1 MWVVEGMAPDLGTYH
16 VRTRT
21 RGVNPFVYWPTR
33 LVVQPILLLLFRVSR
48 IGREHIP
55 ATGGLIL
62 APNHRSFL
70 DPWVV
75 GICLRRPVY
84 FVAKRE
90 LFEKRWMGWFLNA
103 LGAFPIRRG
112 ESDTEAMETAR
123 ALVERG
129 EAVMIFPEGTR
140 IRRGSLGDPKR
151 GVGRLA
157 LETGA
162 PVVPIAVMGTD
173 RVRRGILIRP
183 CKVRVRCGRPLTFPR
198 VDQPSAHLASE
209 VTARIWPCVELQYEW
224 LGGIP
229 ALRTAAVVGAGPM
242 GTALASLMARA
253 GLEVELGCRTRE
265 QAERIAGS
273 GANHDRLP
281 GVELPDRVTA
291 RPVSRIE
298 FQAVDLVV
306 FAVPSRDLPAAVGE
320 VATSIGRRTAV
331 VVCSKGLVRP
341 LGMRPS
347 EYVAERV
354 LARAVAA
361 LAGPAHAAEAA
372 MGDAAL
378 VVAAQDADLRRQLVR
393 LLEKA
398 GAGVEETDDVVG
410 AELAACAKNV
420 AALAA
425 AAAAAHSVNDAG
437 AAASRVFA
445 EVYDLALYEGARPET
460 FTGTAG
466 VGDLVATV
474 LAVGS
479 RNRRAGEML
488 ARGARPEEIRATLG
502 ETPEALDAVAL
513 LQDALERRGLS
524 ANALTELAALVE
536 GRIEAP
542 EWVAAA
548 R

>member
-1 MWVVEGMAPDLGTYH
+1 M
-16 VRTRT
+16 
-21 RGVNPFVYWPTR
+21 
-33 LVVQPILLLLFRVSR
+33 LLFRLQR

-55 ATGGLIL
+55 SEGGLIL

-75 GICLRRPVY
+75 GVCLRRPIY
-84 FVAKRE
+84 FVAKCE

-112 ESDTEAMETAR
+112 ESDEEAMETAR
-123 ALVERG
+123 ILVERG
-129 EAVMIFPEGTR
+129 EAIMIFPEGTR
-140 IRRGSLGDPKR
+140 IRRGSLGEPKR

-162 PVVPIAVMGTD
+162 PVVPIAVLGTE
-173 RVRRGILIRP
+173 RIRRGLLIRP
-183 CKVRVRCGRPLTFPR
+183 HKVRVRCGRPLTFPR
-198 VDQPSAHLASE
+198 VESPSAHLASE

-224 LGGIP
+224 LGGLP

-242 GTALASLMARA
+242 GTALASLLARA
-253 GLEVELGCRTRE
+253 GLEVELGCRSRE

-273 GANHDRLP
+273 GMNHDRLP
-281 GVELPDRVTA
+281 GVELPDGITA
-291 RPVSRIE
+291 RPVSGIE

-306 FAVPSRDLPAAVGE
+306 FAVASRDLPVAVGE
-320 VATSIGRRTAV
+320 VAASIGRRTAV
-331 VVCSKGLVRP
+331 LVCSKGLVAP
-341 LGMRPS
+341 LALRPS

-354 LARAVAA
+354 LARGVAA

-372 MGDAAL
+372 SGGAAL
-378 VVAAQDADLRRQLVR
+378 VVASQDADLRRQLAR
-393 LLEKA
+393 LFEKA
-398 GAGVEETDDVVG
+398 GAGVEESDDVVG

-425 AAAAAHSVNDAG
+425 AAAAVHRLNDAG
-437 AAASRVFA
+437 AAASNVFG
-445 EVYDLALYEGARPET
+445 EVYALAIHDGARPET
-460 FTGTAG
+460 FAGMAG

-474 LAVGS
+474 IADGS

-488 ARGARPEEIRATLG
+488 AHGVRPEEIRARLG
-502 ETPEALDAVAL
+502 ETPEALDSVAL
-513 LQDALERRGLS
+513 LQQALERRMLT
-524 ANALTELAALVE
+524 ATAVTELAGLVD
-536 GRIEAP
+536 GRIQAP
-542 EWVAAA
+542 EWAAAA

>member
-1 MWVVEGMAPDLGTYH
+1 VTRELSAYH
-16 VRTRT
+16 ARTRT

-33 LVVQPILLLLFRVSR
+33 IALQPLLMLLFRLQR

-55 ATGGLIL
+55 SEGGLIL

-75 GICLRRPVY
+75 GVCLRRPIY
-84 FVAKRE
+84 FVAKCE

-112 ESDTEAMETAR
+112 ESDEEAMETAR
-123 ALVERG
+123 ILVERG
-129 EAVMIFPEGTR
+129 EAIMIFPEGTR
-140 IRRGSLGDPKR
+140 IRRGSLGEPKR

-162 PVVPIAVMGTD
+162 PVVPIAVLGTE
-173 RVRRGILIRP
+173 RIRRGLLIRP
-183 CKVRVRCGRPLTFPR
+183 HKVRVRCGRPLTFPR
-198 VDQPSAHLASE
+198 VESPSAHLASE

-224 LGGIP
+224 LGGLP

-242 GTALASLMARA
+242 GTALASLLARA
-253 GLEVELGCRTRE
+253 GLEVELGCRSRE

-273 GANHDRLP
+273 GMNHDRLP
-281 GVELPDRVTA
+281 GVELPDGITA
-291 RPVSRIE
+291 RPVSGIE

-306 FAVPSRDLPAAVGE
+306 FAVASRDLPVAVGE
-320 VATSIGRRTAV
+320 VAASIGRRTAV
-331 VVCSKGLVRP
+331 LVCSKGLVAP
-341 LGMRPS
+341 LALRPS

-354 LARAVAA
+354 LARGVAA

-372 MGDAAL
+372 SGGAAL
-378 VVAAQDADLRRQLVR
+378 VVASQDADLRRQLAR
-393 LLEKA
+393 LFEKA
-398 GAGVEETDDVVG
+398 GAGVEESDDVVG

-425 AAAAAHSVNDAG
+425 AAAAVHRLNDAG
-437 AAASRVFA
+437 AAASNVFG
-445 EVYDLALYEGARPET
+445 EVYALAIHDGARPET
-460 FTGTAG
+460 FAGMAG

-474 LAVGS
+474 IADGS

-488 ARGARPEEIRATLG
+488 AHGVRPEEIRARLG
-502 ETPEALDAVAL
+502 ETPEALDSVAL
-513 LQDALERRGLS
+513 LQQALERRMLT
-524 ANALTELAALVE
+524 ATAVTELAGLVD
-536 GRIEAP
+536 GRIQAP

>member
-1 MWVVEGMAPDLGTYH
+1 MARDLSTYH
-16 VRTRT
+16 ARTRT

-33 LVVQPILLLLFRVSR
+33 VLLQPLLMLLFWLQRV
-48 IGREHIP
+48 GREHIP
-55 ATGGLIL
+55 ATGGVIL

-75 GICLRRPVY
+75 GICLRRPAY
-84 FVAKRE
+84 FMAKRE
-90 LFEKRWMGWFLNA
+90 LFEKRWLGWFLNS

-112 ESDTEAMETAR
+112 ESDTDAMETAR
-123 ALVERG
+123 ILVERG
-129 EAVMIFPEGTR
+129 EAVLIFPEGTR
-140 IRRGSLGDPKR
+140 IRRGSLGDPKS

-162 PVVPIAVMGTD
+162 PVVPIAVLGTE
-173 RVRRGILIRP
+173 RARRRFVIRP

-198 VDQPSAHLASE
+198 VERPSAHLASE

-224 LGGIP
+224 LGGLP

-242 GTALASLMARA
+242 GTALASLLATA

-265 QAERIAGS
+265 HADRIAGS

-281 GVELPDRVTA
+281 GIELPEGVTA

-306 FAVPSRDLPAAVGE
+306 FAVASRDLPAAVGE
-320 VATSIGRRTAV
+320 VASSIGRRTAV
-331 VVCSKGLVRP
+331 VVCSKGLVAP
-341 LGMRPS
+341 LAMRPS
-347 EYVAERV
+347 EYVGERV
-354 LARAVAA
+354 LARGVAA

-372 MGDAAL
+372 TGSAAL
-378 VVAAQDADLRRQLVR
+378 MVASHDADLRRQLVR
-393 LLEKA
+393 LFEKA
-398 GAGVEETDDVVG
+398 GAGVEETDDVAG
-410 AELAACAKNV
+410 AELAACGKNV

-425 AAAAAHSVNDAG
+425 SAAAVDSINEAG

-445 EVYDLALYEGARPET
+445 EVCALALQDGARTET
-460 FTGTAG
+460 FAGTAG

-474 LAVGS
+474 LAQGS

-488 ARGARPEEIRATLG
+488 AHGARPDEIRASLG
-502 ETPEALDAVAL
+502 ETPEALDAVPL
-513 LQDALERRGLS
+513 LQQELERR
-524 ANALTELAALVE
+524 ALPATAVTELAALVD
-536 GRIEAP
+536 GSIEAP
-542 EWVAAA
+542 EWAAAA

>member
-1 MWVVEGMAPDLGTYH
+1 MARDLTTYH
-16 VRTRT
+16 ARTRT

-33 LVVQPILLLLFRVSR
+33 VVLQPLLMLLFWLKR

-55 ATGGLIL
+55 TSGGVII

-90 LFEKRWMGWFLNA
+90 LFQRRWMGWFLNS

-112 ESDTEAMETAR
+112 ESDEEAMETAR
-123 ALVERG
+123 QLVARG
-129 EAVMIFPEGTR
+129 EAILIFPEGTR

-162 PVVPIAVMGTD
+162 PVVPVAVMGTE
-173 RVRRGILIRP
+173 RARRGFIIRP

-198 VDQPSAHLASE
+198 VDNPSAHLASE
-209 VTARIWPCVELQYEW
+209 VAARIWPCVELQYEW

-242 GTALASLMARA
+242 GTALASLLARA

-265 QAERIAGS
+265 QAERIAGT
-273 GANHDRLP
+273 GQNHDRLP
-281 GVELPDRVTA
+281 GVELPDGISA
-291 RPVSRIE
+291 RPVSKIE

-320 VATSIGRRTAV
+320 VAASIGRRTAV
-331 VVCSKGLVRP
+331 LVCSKGLVRP
-341 LGMRPS
+341 FGMRPS

-354 LARAVAA
+354 LARGVAA

-372 MGDAAL
+372 IGDAAL
-378 VVAAQDADLRRQLVR
+378 VVASEDADLRRQLVR
-393 LLEKA
+393 LFEKA

-410 AELAACAKNV
+410 AELAACGKNV

-425 AAAAAHSVNDAG
+425 SAAAVYRMNDAG
-437 AAASRVFA
+437 VAASRVFA
-445 EVYDLALYEGARPET
+445 EVHALALQEGARTET

-474 LAVGS
+474 IAEGS

-488 ARGARPEEIRATLG
+488 ARGMRPDEIRASLG
-502 ETPEALDAVAL
+502 ETPEALDAVPL
-513 LQDALERRGLS
+513 LQTRFERSGLP
-524 ANALTELAALVE
+524 AEAVTELAALVD
-536 GRIEAP
+536 GRAERSEP
-542 EWVAAA
+542 VASAH
-548 R
+548 

>member
-1 MWVVEGMAPDLGTYH
+1 VARELSTYH
-16 VRTRT
+16 ARTRT
-21 RGVNPFVYWPTR
+21 RGVNPYVYWPVR
-33 LVVQPILLLLFRVSR
+33 LALQPLLMLLFRLQRV
-48 IGREHIP
+48 GREHIP
-55 ATGGLIL
+55 SEGGLIL

-75 GICLRRPVY
+75 GVCLRRPIY

-112 ESDTEAMETAR
+112 ESDEEAMETAR
-123 ALVERG
+123 ILVERG
-129 EAVMIFPEGTR
+129 EAIMIFPEGTR
-140 IRRGSLGDPKR
+140 IRRGSLGEPKR

-162 PVVPIAVMGTD
+162 PVVPIAVLGTE
-173 RVRRGILIRP
+173 RVRRGLLVRP
-183 CKVRVRCGRPLTFPR
+183 YKVRVRCGRPLTFPR
-198 VDQPSAHLASE
+198 VESPSAHLASE

-224 LGGIP
+224 LGGLP
-229 ALRTAAVVGAGPM
+229 ALRSAAVVGAGPM
-242 GTALASLMARA
+242 GTALASLLARA
-253 GLEVELGCRTRE
+253 GLEVELGCRSRE
-265 QAERIAGS
+265 QADRIAGS
-273 GANHDRLP
+273 GMNHDRLP
-281 GVELPDRVTA
+281 GIELPEGVTA
-291 RPVSRIE
+291 KPVSKIE

-320 VATSIGRRTAV
+320 VAASIGRRTAV
-331 VVCSKGLVRP
+331 VVCSKGLVAP
-341 LGMRPS
+341 LAMRPS

-354 LARAVAA
+354 LARGVAA

-372 MGDAAL
+372 SGAAAF
-378 VVAAQDADLRRQLVR
+378 VVASADADLRHQLVR
-393 LLEKA
+393 LFEKT

-425 AAAAAHSVNDAG
+425 AAAGVHRLNDAG
-437 AAASRVFA
+437 VAASNVFS
-445 EVYDLALYEGARPET
+445 EVYALALYDGARPET
-460 FTGTAG
+460 FAGTAG

-474 LAVGS
+474 LADGS

-488 ARGARPEEIRATLG
+488 AHGVRPDEIRARLG
-502 ETPEALDAVAL
+502 ETPEALDAAAL
-513 LQDALERRGLS
+513 LDQALERRMLPAG
-524 ANALTELAALVE
+524 AVAELAALVD

>member
-1 MWVVEGMAPDLGTYH
+1 MARELSTYH
-16 VRTRT
+16 ARTRT
-21 RGVNPFVYWPTR
+21 HGVNPFVYWPTR
-33 LVVQPILLLLFRVSR
+33 LAVQPVLMLLFWLKR

-55 ATGGLIL
+55 ASGGVIL

-84 FVAKRE
+84 FVAKQE
-90 LFEKRWMGWFLNA
+90 LFQKRWMGWFLNS

-112 ESDTEAMETAR
+112 EADAEAMETAR
-123 ALVERG
+123 LLVERG
-129 EAVMIFPEGTR
+129 QAVLIFPEGTR
-140 IRRGSLGDPKR
+140 IRRGSLGDAKR

-162 PVVPIAVMGTD
+162 PVVPIAVLGTE
-173 RVRRGILIRP
+173 RARRAFIVRP

-198 VDQPSAHLASE
+198 VESPSAHLATE

-224 LGGIP
+224 LGGLP

-242 GTALASLMARA
+242 GTALASLLAKA

-265 QAERIAGS
+265 HAERIVA
-273 GANHDRLP
+273 ANANAARLP
-281 GVELPDRVTA
+281 GVQLPDGVTA
-291 RPVSRIE
+291 RPVSKIE

-320 VATSIGRRTAV
+320 VAASIGRRTAV
-331 VVCSKGLVRP
+331 LVCSKGLVAP
-341 LGMRPS
+341 LAMRPS

-354 LARAVAA
+354 LARGVAA

-372 MGDAAL
+372 TGAATL
-378 VVAAQDADLRRQLVR
+378 VVASDDANLRRQLVR
-393 LLEKA
+393 LFEKA

-410 AELAACAKNV
+410 TELAATAKNV

-425 AAAAAHSVNDAG
+425 AASAAVHRVNDAG
-437 AAASRVFA
+437 AAASGVFA
-445 EVYDLALYEGARPET
+445 EAYALALHDGARPET
-460 FTGTAG
+460 FVGTAG

-474 LAVGS
+474 IAEGS

-488 ARGARPEEIRATLG
+488 AHGALPDEIRARLG
-502 ETPEALDAVAL
+502 ETPEALDSAKL
-513 LQDALERRGLS
+513 LQQALERR
-524 ANALTELAALVE
+524 ALPASDTTELAALVE
-536 GRIEAP
+536 GRIAAP
-542 EWVAAA
+542 DWVAAA
-548 R
+548 H

>member
-1 MWVVEGMAPDLGTYH
+1 M
-16 VRTRT
+16 
-21 RGVNPFVYWPTR
+21 
-33 LVVQPILLLLFRVSR
+33 
-48 IGREHIP
+48 
-55 ATGGLIL
+55 IL

-75 GICLRRPVY
+75 GVCLRRPAY

-90 LFEKRWMGWFLNA
+90 LFERRWMGWFLNS

-112 ESDTEAMETAR
+112 ESDEEAMETAR
-123 ALVERG
+123 QLVERG

-162 PVVPIAVMGTD
+162 PVVPVAVMGTE
-173 RVRRGILIRP
+173 RARRGFIIRP

-198 VDQPSAHLASE
+198 VEQPSAHLASE

-242 GTALASLMARA
+242 GTALATLLARA

-265 QAERIAGS
+265 QAERITGS

-281 GVELPDRVTA
+281 GVELPDRVSA
-291 RPVSRIE
+291 EPVSRIE

-320 VATSIGRRTAV
+320 VAASIGRRTAV

-341 LGMRPS
+341 FGMRPS

-354 LARAVAA
+354 LGRGVAA
-361 LAGPAHAAEAA
+361 LAGPAHAAEAVA
-372 MGDAAL
+372 GDAAL
-378 VVAAQDADLRRQLVR
+378 VVASHDGDLRRQLVR
-393 LLEKA
+393 LFEKA
-398 GAGVEETDDVVG
+398 GVGVEETDDVVG
-410 AELAACAKNV
+410 TELAACGKNV

-425 AAAAAHSVNDAG
+425 SAAAVRRMNDAG
-437 AAASRVFA
+437 AAASRVFT
-445 EVYDLALYEGARPET
+445 EVYTLATHEGARPET
-460 FTGTAG
+460 FAGTAG

-474 LAVGS
+474 LAEGS

-488 ARGARPEEIRATLG
+488 ARGVRPDEIRAAIG
-502 ETPEALDAVAL
+502 ETPEALDAAPL
-513 LQDALERRGLS
+513 LEQVLERHGLP
-524 ANALTELAALVE
+524 AAAVGELAALVD
-536 GRIEAP
+536 GRVQGSERAA
-542 EWVAAA
+542 VA

>member
-1 MWVVEGMAPDLGTYH
+1 MTRELGTYH
-16 VRTRT
+16 ARTRT

-33 LVVQPILLLLFRVSR
+33 ILLQPLLMLLFRLQR

-55 ATGGLIL
+55 SEGGLIL

-75 GICLRRPVY
+75 GVCLRRPIY

-90 LFEKRWMGWFLNA
+90 LFEKRWMGWFLNG

-112 ESDTEAMETAR
+112 ESDEEAMETAR
-123 ALVERG
+123 ILVERG

-140 IRRGSLGDPKR
+140 IRRGSLGEPKR

-162 PVVPIAVMGTD
+162 PVVPIAVHGTE
-173 RVRRGILIRP
+173 RIRRGLLIRP
-183 CKVRVRCGRPLTFPR
+183 YKVRVRCGRPLTFPR
-198 VDQPSAHLASE
+198 VERPSAHLASE

-224 LGGIP
+224 LGGLP

-242 GTALASLMARA
+242 GTALASLLARA
-253 GLEVELGCRTRE
+253 GLEVELGCRSRE

-273 GANHDRLP
+273 GVNHDRLP
-281 GVELPDRVTA
+281 GVELPEGVTA
-291 RPVSRIE
+291 RPVSGIE

-306 FAVPSRDLPAAVGE
+306 FAVASRDLPVAVGE
-320 VATSIGRRTAV
+320 VAASIGRRTAV
-331 VVCSKGLVRP
+331 VVGSKGLVAP
-341 LGMRPS
+341 LALRPS

-354 LARAVAA
+354 VARGVAA

-372 MGDAAL
+372 SGRAAL
-378 VVAAQDADLRRQLVR
+378 VVASQDADLRRQLVR
-393 LLEKA
+393 LFEKA
-398 GAGVEETDDVVG
+398 GAGVEETNDVAG

-425 AAAAAHSVNDAG
+425 AAAAVHGLNDAG
-437 AAASRVFA
+437 AAASNVFG
-445 EVYDLALYEGARPET
+445 EVYALAIHEGARPET
-460 FTGTAG
+460 FAGTAG

-474 LAVGS
+474 IADGS

-488 ARGARPEEIRATLG
+488 AHGVRPDEIRARLA
-502 ETPEALDAVAL
+502 ETPEALDSVAL
-513 LQDALERRGLS
+513 LQQALERRMLPAS
-524 ANALTELAALVE
+524 AVTELAALVD
-536 GRIEAP
+536 GRIQAP
-542 EWVAAA
+542 EWIAAA

>member
-1 MWVVEGMAPDLGTYH
+1 MARDLSVYH
-16 VRTRT
+16 ARTRT

-33 LVVQPILLLLFRVSR
+33 ALIQPVLMLLFWLQR

-55 ATGGLIL
+55 ASGGVIL

-75 GICLRRPVY
+75 GVCLRRPAY

-90 LFEKRWMGWFLNA
+90 LFERRWLGWFLNS

-112 ESDTEAMETAR
+112 ESDEEAMETAR
-123 ALVERG
+123 ILVERG
-129 EAVMIFPEGTR
+129 EALLIFPEGTR

-162 PVVPIAVMGTD
+162 PVVPVAVMGTE
-173 RVRRGILIRP
+173 RARRGVVIRP

-198 VDQPSAHLASE
+198 VEQPSAHLASE

-224 LGGIP
+224 LGGMP

-242 GTALASLMARA
+242 GTALASLLARA

-265 QAERIAGS
+265 HAERIAGS
-273 GANHDRLP
+273 GANHERLP
-281 GVELPDRVTA
+281 GVELPDGVSAT
-291 RPVSRIE
+291 PVSKIE

-320 VATSIGRRTAV
+320 VAASIGRRTAV
-331 VVCSKGLVRP
+331 LVCSKGLVRP
-341 LGMRPS
+341 LAMRPS

-354 LARAVAA
+354 LARGVAA

-372 MGDAAL
+372 TGGAAL
-378 VVAAQDADLRRQLVR
+378 VVAAHDADLRRQLVR
-393 LLEKA
+393 VFERA
-398 GAGVEETDDVVG
+398 GSGVEETDDVVG
-410 AELAACAKNV
+410 SELAACGKNV

-425 AAAAAHSVNDAG
+425 SAAAVNRINDAG
-437 AAASRVFA
+437 AAASGVFA
-445 EVYDLALYEGARPET
+445 EVYDLALHDGARADT
-460 FTGTAG
+460 FAGTAG

-474 LAVGS
+474 LAEGS

-488 ARGARPEEIRATLG
+488 GRGARPDEIRATLG

-513 LQDALERRGLS
+513 LQDLLERRGLP
-524 ANALTELAALVE
+524 ADAVTELAALVD
-536 GRIEAP
+536 GRVQPP
-542 EWVAAA
+542 ESVAAA

>member
-1 MWVVEGMAPDLGTYH
+1 MTRELGTYH
-16 VRTRT
+16 ARTRT

-33 LVVQPILLLLFRVSR
+33 ILLQPLLMLLFRLQR

-55 ATGGLIL
+55 SEGGLIL

-75 GICLRRPVY
+75 GVCLRRPIY

-90 LFEKRWMGWFLNA
+90 LFEKRWMGWFLNG

-112 ESDTEAMETAR
+112 ESDEEAMETAR
-123 ALVERG
+123 ILVERG

-140 IRRGSLGDPKR
+140 IRRGSLGEPKR

-162 PVVPIAVMGTD
+162 PVVPIAVHGTE
-173 RVRRGILIRP
+173 RIRRGLLIRP
-183 CKVRVRCGRPLTFPR
+183 YKVRVRCGRPLTFPR
-198 VDQPSAHLASE
+198 VERPSAHLASE
-209 VTARIWPCVELQYEW
+209 VTARIWPCVELQYEG
-224 LGGIP
+224 LGGLP

-242 GTALASLMARA
+242 GTALASLLARA
-253 GLEVELGCRTRE
+253 GLEVELGCRSRE

-273 GANHDRLP
+273 GVNHDRLP
-281 GVELPDRVTA
+281 GVELPEGVTA
-291 RPVSRIE
+291 RPVSGIE

-306 FAVPSRDLPAAVGE
+306 FAVASRDLPVAVGE
-320 VATSIGRRTAV
+320 VAASIGRRTAV
-331 VVCSKGLVRP
+331 VVGSKGLVAP
-341 LGMRPS
+341 LALRPS

-354 LARAVAA
+354 VARGVAA

-372 MGDAAL
+372 SGRAAL
-378 VVAAQDADLRRQLVR
+378 VVASQDADLRRQLVR
-393 LLEKA
+393 LFEKA
-398 GAGVEETDDVVG
+398 GAGVEETNDVAG

-425 AAAAAHSVNDAG
+425 AAAAVHGLNDAG
-437 AAASRVFA
+437 AAASNVFG
-445 EVYDLALYEGARPET
+445 EVYALAIHEGARPET
-460 FTGTAG
+460 FAGTAG

-474 LAVGS
+474 IADGS

-488 ARGARPEEIRATLG
+488 AHGVRPDEIRARLA
-502 ETPEALDAVAL
+502 ETPEALDSVAL
-513 LQDALERRGLS
+513 LQQALERRMLPAS
-524 ANALTELAALVE
+524 AVTELAALVD
-536 GRIEAP
+536 GRIQAP
-542 EWVAAA
+542 EWIAAA

>member
-1 MWVVEGMAPDLGTYH
+1 MARELSTYH
-16 VRTRT
+16 ARTRT

-33 LVVQPILLLLFRVSR
+33 LALQPLLMLLFRLQR

-55 ATGGLIL
+55 SEGGAIL

-75 GICLRRPVY
+75 GICLRRPIY

-90 LFEKRWMGWFLNA
+90 LFEKRWMGWFLNG

-112 ESDTEAMETAR
+112 ESDEEAMETAR
-123 ALVERG
+123 ILVERG

-140 IRRGSLGDPKR
+140 IRRGSLGEPKR

-162 PVVPIAVMGTD
+162 PVVPIAVLGTE
-173 RVRRGILIRP
+173 RIRRGLLIRP
-183 CKVRVRCGRPLTFPR
+183 YKVRVRCGRPLTFPR
-198 VDQPSAHLASE
+198 VESPSAHLASE

-224 LGGIP
+224 LGGLP
-229 ALRTAAVVGAGPM
+229 ALRSAAVVGAGPM
-242 GTALASLMARA
+242 GTALASLLARA
-253 GLEVELGCRTRE
+253 GLEVELGCRSRE
-265 QAERIAGS
+265 QAERIVGS
-273 GANHDRLP
+273 GMNHDRLP
-281 GVELPDRVTA
+281 GIELPDRVTA
-291 RPVSRIE
+291 KPVSKIE

-306 FAVPSRDLPAAVGE
+306 FAVASRDLPAAVGE
-320 VATSIGRRTAV
+320 VAASIGRRTAV
-331 VVCSKGLVRP
+331 VVCSKGLVAP
-341 LGMRPS
+341 LALRPS

-354 LARAVAA
+354 LARGVAA
-361 LAGPAHAAEAA
+361 LAGPAHAFEAA
-372 MGDAAL
+372 SGAAAF
-378 VVAAQDADLRRQLVR
+378 VVASGDADLRRQLVR
-393 LLEKA
+393 LFEKT
-398 GAGVEETDDVVG
+398 GAGVEETDDLVG
-410 AELAACAKNV
+410 AEFAACAKNV

-425 AAAAAHSVNDAG
+425 AAAAVHRLNDAG
-437 AAASRVFA
+437 AAAAGVFA
-445 EVYDLALYEGARPET
+445 EVHALALHDGARAET
-460 FTGTAG
+460 FAGTAG

-474 LAVGS
+474 IADSS

-488 ARGARPEEIRATLG
+488 AHGVRPDEIRARLG

-513 LQDALERRGLS
+513 LQQALERRMLP
-524 ANALTELAALVE
+524 AAAVTELAALVD
-536 GRIEAP
+536 GRIQAP

>member
-1 MWVVEGMAPDLGTYH
+1 MARELSTYH
-16 VRTRT
+16 ARTRT

-33 LVVQPILLLLFRVSR
+33 LAVQPVLMLLFWLKR
-48 IGREHIP
+48 IGGEHIP
-55 ATGGLIL
+55 AEGGVIL

-84 FVAKRE
+84 FVAKQE
-90 LFEKRWMGWFLNA
+90 LFQKRWMGWFLNS

-112 ESDTEAMETAR
+112 ESDAEAMETAR
-123 ALVERG
+123 LLVERG
-129 EAVMIFPEGTR
+129 QAVLIFPEGTR
-140 IRRGSLGDPKR
+140 IRRGSLGEPKR

-157 LETGA
+157 LDTGA
-162 PVVPIAVMGTD
+162 PVVPIAVLGTE
-173 RVRRGILIRP
+173 RARRGFIIRP
-183 CKVRVRCGRPLTFPR
+183 CKVRVRCGRPLTFPHVER
-198 VDQPSAHLASE
+198 PSAHLADE

-224 LGGIP
+224 LGGLP

-242 GTALASLMARA
+242 GTALASLLARA

-265 QAERIAGS
+265 QAERIAG
-273 GANHDRLP
+273 ANANEDRLP
-281 GVELPDRVTA
+281 GVELPDRVTP
-291 RPVSRIE
+291 RPVSKIE

-320 VATSIGRRTAV
+320 VAASIGRRTAV
-331 VVCSKGLVRP
+331 LVCSKGLVAP
-341 LGMRPS
+341 LAMRPS

-354 LARAVAA
+354 LARGVAA

-372 MGDAAL
+372 TGAAAL
-378 VVAAQDADLRRQLVR
+378 VVASEDADLRRQLVR
-393 LLEKA
+393 VFEKA

-410 AELAACAKNV
+410 TELAATAKNV

-425 AAAAAHSVNDAG
+425 AASAAVHRVNDAG
-437 AAASRVFA
+437 AAASGVFA
-445 EVYDLALYEGARPET
+445 EAYALALHDGARPET
-460 FTGTAG
+460 FAGTAG

-474 LAVGS
+474 IAEGS

-488 ARGARPEEIRATLG
+488 AHGARPDEIRARLG
-502 ETPEALDAVAL
+502 ETPEALDSAAL
-513 LQDALERRGLS
+513 LQQALERR
-524 ANALTELAALVE
+524 ALPASDTTELAALVE

-542 EWVAAA
+542 DWVAAA
-548 R
+548 H

>member
-1 MWVVEGMAPDLGTYH
+1 VARDLSTYH
-16 VRTRT
+16 ARTRT

-33 LVVQPILLLLFRVSR
+33 LLLQPLLMLLFRLQR

-55 ATGGLIL
+55 SDGGVIL

-75 GICLRRPVY
+75 GVCLRRPVY

-112 ESDTEAMETAR
+112 ESDEEAMETAR
-123 ALVERG
+123 ILVERG
-129 EAVMIFPEGTR
+129 DAIMMFPEGTR
-140 IRRGSLGDPKR
+140 IRRGSLGEPKR

-162 PVVPIAVMGTD
+162 PVVPIAVLGTE
-173 RVRRGILIRP
+173 RIRRGLLIRP
-183 CKVRVRCGRPLTFPR
+183 YKVRVRCGRPLTCPR
-198 VDQPSAHLASE
+198 VESPSAHLASE

-224 LGGIP
+224 LGGLP
-229 ALRTAAVVGAGPM
+229 ALRSAAVVGAGPM
-242 GTALASLMARA
+242 GTALASLLARA
-253 GLEVELGCRTRE
+253 GLEVELGCRSRE

-273 GANHDRLP
+273 RMNDDRLP
-281 GVELPDRVTA
+281 GIELPDGVA
-291 RPVSRIE
+291 AKPVSRIE

-320 VATSIGRRTAV
+320 VAASIGRRTAV
-331 VVCSKGLVRP
+331 VVCSKGLVAP
-341 LGMRPS
+341 LALRPS

-354 LARAVAA
+354 LARGVAA

-372 MGDAAL
+372 SGGAAL
-378 VVAAQDADLRRQLVR
+378 VVASQDADLRRQLAR
-393 LLEKA
+393 LFEKA
-398 GAGVEETDDVVG
+398 GAGVEESDDVVG

-425 AAAAAHSVNDAG
+425 AAAAVHRLNDAG
-437 AAASRVFA
+437 AAASNVFG
-445 EVYDLALYEGARPET
+445 EVYALAIHDGARPET
-460 FTGTAG
+460 FAGTAG

-474 LAVGS
+474 IADGS

-488 ARGARPEEIRATLG
+488 AHGVRPDEIRARLG
-502 ETPEALDAVAL
+502 ETPEALDSVAL
-513 LQDALERRGLS
+513 LQQALERRMLT
-524 ANALTELAALVE
+524 ATAVTELAGLVD
-536 GRIEAP
+536 GRIQAP

>member
-1 MWVVEGMAPDLGTYH
+1 MARELSTYH
-16 VRTRT
+16 ARTRT

-33 LVVQPILLLLFRVSR
+33 VILQPLLMLLFWFKR

-55 ATGGLIL
+55 SSGGVIL

-75 GICLRRPVY
+75 GICLRRPIY
-84 FVAKRE
+84 FVAKSE
-90 LFEKRWMGWFLNA
+90 LFEKRWLGWFLNS

-112 ESDTEAMETAR
+112 EADTEAMETAR
-123 ALVERG
+123 ILVERG
-129 EAVMIFPEGTR
+129 NVVLIFPEGTR

-162 PVVPIAVMGTD
+162 PVVPIAVMGTE
-173 RVRRGILIRP
+173 RARRGWLIRP

-198 VDQPSAHLASE
+198 VERPSGHLASE

-224 LGGIP
+224 LGGMP

-242 GTALASLMARA
+242 GTALARLLAQA
-253 GLEVELGCRTRE
+253 GLEVELGCRTRD

-273 GANHDRLP
+273 GVNHDRLP
-281 GVELPDRVTA
+281 GVELPARVTA
-291 RPVSRIE
+291 TPVSRIE

-306 FAVPSRDLPAAVGE
+306 FAVATRDLPAAVGE
-320 VATSIGRRTAV
+320 VAASIGRRTAV

-347 EYVAERV
+347 EYVGERV
-354 LARAVAA
+354 LARGVAA

-372 MGDAAL
+372 VGSAGL
-378 VVAAQDADLRRQLVR
+378 VIASHDADLRRQLVR
-393 LLEKA
+393 LFEKA
-398 GAGVEETDDVVG
+398 GTGVEETDDVEG
-410 AELAACAKNV
+410 AELAACGKNV

-425 AAAAAHSVNDAG
+425 AAANVHRANDAG
-437 AAASRVFA
+437 VAASRVFT
-445 EVYDLALYEGARPET
+445 EVYALALHDGARAET

-474 LAVGS
+474 IADGS

-488 ARGARPEEIRATLG
+488 AHGVRPDEIRARLG

-513 LQDALERRGLS
+513 LHQTLERHDLPRT
-524 ANALTELAALVE
+524 ATAELAALVD
-536 GRIEAP
+536 GRIQAP
-542 EWVAAA
+542 DWVAAA
-548 R
+548 H

>member
-1 MWVVEGMAPDLGTYH
+1 MARELSTYH
-16 VRTRT
+16 ARTRT

-33 LVVQPILLLLFRVSR
+33 IVLQPLIMLLFRAQR

-55 ATGGLIL
+55 SEGGVIL

-70 DPWVV
+70 DPWIV
-75 GICLRRPVY
+75 GICLRRPIY

-90 LFEKRWMGWFLNA
+90 LFQKRWMGWFLNS

-112 ESDTEAMETAR
+112 ESDEEAMETAR
-123 ALVERG
+123 MLVERG
-129 EAVMIFPEGTR
+129 EAILIFPEGTR
-140 IRRGSLGDPKR
+140 IRRGSLGEAKR

-162 PVVPIAVMGTD
+162 PVVPIAVLGTE
-173 RVRRGILIRP
+173 RIRRGLLIRP
-183 CKVRVRCGRPLTFPR
+183 YKVRVRCGRPLTFPR
-198 VDQPSAHLASE
+198 VEQPSAHLASE

-224 LGGIP
+224 LGGLP

-242 GTALASLMARA
+242 GTALASLLARA
-253 GLEVELGCRTRE
+253 GAEVELGCRTRE
-265 QAERIAGS
+265 QAERIAES
-273 GANHDRLP
+273 GTNGDRLP
-281 GVELPDRVTA
+281 GIELPERVTA
-291 RPVSRIE
+291 KPVSRIE

-320 VATSIGRRTAV
+320 VAADIGRRTAV

-341 LGMRPS
+341 FGMRPS

-354 LARAVAA
+354 LARGTAV

-372 MGDAAL
+372 AGDAAL
-378 VVAAQDADLRRQLVR
+378 VVASQDADLRRQLVR
-393 LLEKA
+393 LFEKA

-410 AELAACAKNV
+410 AELAACGKNV

-425 AAAAAHSVNDAG
+425 AAAAVHRVNDAG

-445 EVYDLALYEGARPET
+445 EVHELALRDGARSDT
-460 FTGTAG
+460 FAGPAG

-474 LAVGS
+474 LAAGS

-488 ARGARPEEIRATLG
+488 AHGARPDEIRARLG
-502 ETPEALDAVAL
+502 ETPEALDSAAL
-513 LQDALERRGLS
+513 LQQVLERRGLP
-524 ANALTELAALVE
+524 AEAVTELAALVD
-536 GRIEAP
+536 GRIQPP

>member
-1 MWVVEGMAPDLGTYH
+1 MARDLSTYH
-16 VRTRT
+16 ARTRT

-33 LVVQPILLLLFRVSR
+33 FVLQPLLMLLFRLQR
-48 IGREHIP
+48 IGREHVP
-55 ATGGLIL
+55 PEGGLIL

-75 GICLRRPVY
+75 GICVRRPIY

-112 ESDTEAMETAR
+112 ESDAEAMETAR

-129 EAVMIFPEGTR
+129 EVVMIFPEGTR
-140 IRRGSLGDPKR
+140 IRRGSLGHAKR

-162 PVVPIAVMGTD
+162 PVIPVAVHGTE
-173 RVRRGILIRP
+173 RIRRGLLIRP
-183 CKVRVRCGRPLTFPR
+183 YTIRVRCGRPLTFPR
-198 VDQPSAHLASE
+198 VENPSAHLASE

-224 LGGIP
+224 LGGLP

-242 GTALASLMARA
+242 GTALASLLARA
-253 GLEVELGCRTRE
+253 GLEVELGCRSRE
-265 QAERIAGS
+265 HAQRIADS
-273 GANHDRLP
+273 GMHNERLP
-281 GVELPDRVTA
+281 GVELPHGVTA
-291 RPVSRIE
+291 TPVSKIE

-306 FAVPSRDLPAAVGE
+306 FAVPSRDLPVAVGE
-320 VATSIGRRTAV
+320 VAASIGRRTAV

-341 LGMRPS
+341 FGMRPS

-354 LARAVAA
+354 LARGVAT

-372 MGDAAL
+372 TGSASFVIASG
-378 VVAAQDADLRRQLVR
+378 DADLRRQLVR
-393 LLEKA
+393 LFEKA
-398 GAGVEETDDVVG
+398 GTGVEETDDVVG
-410 AELAACAKNV
+410 TELAACGKNV

-425 AAAAAHSVNDAG
+425 SAAAVHRINDAG

-445 EVYDLALYEGARPET
+445 EVHALARQEGARTET
-460 FTGTAG
+460 FTGMAG

-474 LAVGS
+474 IAEGS
-479 RNRRAGEML
+479 RNRRAGVML
-488 ARGARPEEIRATLG
+488 ARGARPDEIRAALG
-502 ETPEALDAVAL
+502 ETPEALDAVPL
-513 LQDALERRGLS
+513 LEQVLERHGLP
-524 ANALTELAALVE
+524 ALAVTELAALVE
-536 GRIEAP
+536 GRGQAP
-542 EWVAAA
+542 ERAAAA

>member
-1 MWVVEGMAPDLGTYH
+1 MARELSTYH
-16 VRTRT
+16 ARTRM
-21 RGVNPFVYWPTR
+21 RGVNPFVYWPVR
-33 LVVQPILLLLFRVSR
+33 LVLQPFLMVLFRLQRV
-48 IGREHIP
+48 GREHIP
-55 ATGGLIL
+55 AEGGLIL

-75 GICLRRPVY
+75 GICLWRPIY

-103 LGAFPIRRG
+103 LGAFPVRRG
-112 ESDTEAMETAR
+112 ESDDEAMKTAR
-123 ALVERG
+123 VLVERG

-140 IRRGSLGDPKR
+140 IRRGSLGEPKR

-162 PVVPIAVMGTD
+162 PVVPIAVLGTE
-173 RVRRGILIRP
+173 RIRRGLLIRP
-183 CKVRVRCGRPLTFPR
+183 YKVRVRCGRPLTFPR
-198 VDQPSAHLASE
+198 VERPSAHLATE

-224 LGGIP
+224 LGGLP
-229 ALRTAAVVGAGPM
+229 ALRSAAIVGAGPM
-242 GTALASLMARA
+242 GTALATLLARA
-253 GLEVELGCRTRE
+253 GLEVELGCRSRE

-273 GANHDRLP
+273 GMNHDRLP
-281 GVELPDRVTA
+281 GIELPDGVTA
-291 RPVSRIE
+291 KPVSKIE

-320 VATSIGRRTAV
+320 VAASIGRRTAV
-331 VVCSKGLVRP
+331 VVCSKGLVAP
-341 LGMRPS
+341 LALRPS
-347 EYVAERV
+347 EYVGERV
-354 LARAVAA
+354 LARGVAT

-372 MGDAAL
+372 SGDAAF
-378 VVAAQDADLRRQLVR
+378 VIASTDADLRRQLVR
-393 LLEKA
+393 LFEKA

-425 AAAAAHSVNDAG
+425 AAAAVHRLNDAG
-437 AAASRVFA
+437 AAASRVFG
-445 EVYDLALYEGARPET
+445 EVYGLALSDGARPET
-460 FTGTAG
+460 FAGTAG

-474 LAVGS
+474 IADGS

-488 ARGARPEEIRATLG
+488 AHGVRPDEIRARLG
-502 ETPEALDAVAL
+502 ETPEALDAAAL
-513 LQDALERRGLS
+513 LQQALERRMLPSG
-524 ANALTELAALVE
+524 AVAELAALVD
-536 GRIEAP
+536 GRIQAP

>member
-1 MWVVEGMAPDLGTYH
+1 MARDLTTYH
-16 VRTRT
+16 ARTRT

-33 LVVQPILLLLFRVSR
+33 VILQPLLMLLFWLQRV
-48 IGREHIP
+48 GREHIP
-55 ATGGLIL
+55 ATGGVIL

-75 GICLRRPVY
+75 GICLRRPAY
-84 FVAKRE
+84 FMAKRE
-90 LFEKRWMGWFLNA
+90 LFEKRWMGWFLNS

-112 ESDTEAMETAR
+112 EADAEAMETAR
-123 ALVERG
+123 ILVERG
-129 EAVMIFPEGTR
+129 EAILIFPEGTR
-140 IRRGSLGDPKR
+140 IRRGSLGDAKR

-162 PVVPIAVMGTD
+162 PVVPIAVLGTE
-173 RVRRGILIRP
+173 RARRGFLIRP

-198 VDQPSAHLASE
+198 VERPSAHLASE

-224 LGGIP
+224 LGGLP

-242 GTALASLMARA
+242 GTALASLLATA

-281 GVELPDRVTA
+281 GIELPEGVTA

-320 VATSIGRRTAV
+320 VAASIGRRTAV
-331 VVCSKGLVRP
+331 VVCSKGLVAP
-341 LGMRPS
+341 LALRPS
-347 EYVAERV
+347 EYVGERV
-354 LARAVAA
+354 LARGVAA
-361 LAGPAHAAEAA
+361 LVGPAHAAEAA
-372 MGDAAL
+372 TGAAAL
-378 VVAAQDADLRRQLVR
+378 VIASDDADLSRQLVR
-393 LLEKA
+393 LFEKA
-398 GAGVEETDDVVG
+398 GAGVEETDDVAG
-410 AELAACAKNV
+410 AELAACGKNV

-425 AAAAAHSVNDAG
+425 SAAAVNSINDAG

-445 EVYDLALYEGARPET
+445 EVHALALHDGARTET

-466 VGDLVATV
+466 IGDLVATV
-474 LAVGS
+474 LAEGS

-488 ARGARPEEIRATLG
+488 AHGARPDEIRARLG
-502 ETPEALDAVAL
+502 ETPEALDAVPL
-513 LQDALERRGLS
+513 LQQELERR
-524 ANALTELAALVE
+524 ALPATAVTELAALVD
-536 GRIEAP
+536 GNIDAP
-542 EWVAAA
+542 ERAAAA

>member
-1 MWVVEGMAPDLGTYH
+1 MGRESMARDLSAYH
-16 VRTRT
+16 ARTRT

-33 LVVQPILLLLFRVSR
+33 IVVQPVLMVLFWLKR

-55 ATGGLIL
+55 AEGGVIL

-75 GICLRRPVY
+75 GVCLRRPAY

-90 LFEKRWMGWFLNA
+90 LFERRWMGWFLNS

-112 ESDTEAMETAR
+112 ESDEEAMETAR
-123 ALVERG
+123 QLVERG
-129 EAVMIFPEGTR
+129 EAVLIFPEGTR

-162 PVVPIAVMGTD
+162 PVVPVAVLGTE
-173 RVRRGILIRP
+173 RARRGFVIRP

-198 VDQPSAHLASE
+198 VETPSAHLATE

-224 LGGIP
+224 LGGMP

-242 GTALASLMARA
+242 GTALASLLARA

-265 QAERIAGS
+265 QAERIADS

-281 GVELPDRVTA
+281 GVELPLGVSA
-291 RPVSRIE
+291 KPVSKIE

-320 VATSIGRRTAV
+320 VAASIGRRTAV

-341 LGMRPS
+341 FGMRPS

-354 LARAVAA
+354 LARGVAA

-372 MGDAAL
+372 MGDASL
-378 VVAAQDADLRRQLVR
+378 VVASHDADLRRQLVR
-393 LLEKA
+393 LFEKA
-398 GAGVEETDDVVG
+398 GSGVEETDDVVG
-410 AELAACAKNV
+410 AELAACGKNV

-425 AAAAAHSVNDAG
+425 SAAAVHRMNDAG

-445 EVYDLALYEGARPET
+445 EVHELAMHEGARAET
-460 FTGTAG
+460 FAGTAG

-474 LAVGS
+474 LAEGS

-488 ARGARPEEIRATLG
+488 ARGVRPDEIRAALG
-502 ETPEALDAVAL
+502 ETPEALDATAL
-513 LQDALERRGLS
+513 LQQVLERRGLP
-524 ANALTELAALVE
+524 AAAVTELAALVD
-536 GRIEAP
+536 GRVQPHERSA
-542 EWVAAA
+542 VA

>member
-1 MWVVEGMAPDLGTYH
+1 MARDLSTYH

-33 LVVQPILLLLFRVSR
+33 VVLQPLLMLLFWLQR

-55 ATGGLIL
+55 AGGVIL

-75 GICLRRPVY
+75 GVCIRRPAY
-84 FVAKRE
+84 FVAKQE
-90 LFEKRWMGWFLNA
+90 LFEKRLLGWFLSS

-112 ESDTEAMETAR
+112 EADVEAMDTAR
-123 ALVERG
+123 ILVERG
-129 EAVMIFPEGTR
+129 EAVLIFPEGTR

-162 PVVPIAVMGTD
+162 PVVPIAVLGTE
-173 RVRRGILIRP
+173 RARRGFVIRP

-198 VDQPSAHLASE
+198 VERPSAHLASE

-224 LGGIP
+224 LGGLP

-242 GTALASLMARA
+242 GTALASLLARA
-253 GLEVELGCRTRE
+253 GLEVELGCRTRD
-265 QAERIAGS
+265 QAERIAAS
-273 GANHDRLP
+273 GTNPDRLP
-281 GVELPDRVTA
+281 GIALPEGVSA

-320 VATSIGRRTAV
+320 VAASIGRRTAV
-331 VVCSKGLVRP
+331 VVCSKGLVAP
-341 LGMRPS
+341 LAMRPS
-347 EYVAERV
+347 DYVRERV
-354 LARAVAA
+354 LARGVAV

-372 MGDAAL
+372 TGGAAL
-378 VVAAQDADLRRQLVR
+378 VVASHDGDLRRQLVR
-393 LLEKA
+393 LFERA
-398 GAGVEETDDVVG
+398 GAGVEETDDVAG
-410 AELAACAKNV
+410 AEFAACAKNV

-425 AAAAAHSVNDAG
+425 SAAGVNRLNDAG
-437 AAASRVFA
+437 AAASRVFS
-445 EVYDLALYEGARPET
+445 EVYALAMHDGARAET
-460 FTGTAG
+460 FAGAAG

-474 LAVGS
+474 LAAGS

-488 ARGARPEEIRATLG
+488 AHGARPDEIRARLG
-502 ETPEALDAVAL
+502 ETPEALDAVPL
-513 LQDALERRGLS
+513 LQHALEHRELP
-524 ANALTELAALVE
+524 ATAVTELAALVD

>member
-1 MWVVEGMAPDLGTYH
+1 VARDLSTYH
-16 VRTRT
+16 ARTRT

-33 LVVQPILLLLFRVSR
+33 LAIQPVLMLLFRLQR

-55 ATGGLIL
+55 SEGGLIL

-75 GICLRRPVY
+75 GVCLRRPIY

-112 ESDTEAMETAR
+112 ESDEEAMETAR
-123 ALVERG
+123 ILVERG
-129 EAVMIFPEGTR
+129 EAIMIFPEGTR
-140 IRRGSLGDPKR
+140 IRRGSLGEPKR

-162 PVVPIAVMGTD
+162 PVVPVAVLGTE
-173 RVRRGILIRP
+173 RIRRGLLIRP
-183 CKVRVRCGRPLTFPR
+183 YKVRVRCGRPLTFPR
-198 VDQPSAHLASE
+198 VESPSAHLASE

-224 LGGIP
+224 LGGLP
-229 ALRTAAVVGAGPM
+229 ALRSAAVVGAGPM
-242 GTALASLMARA
+242 GTAFASLLARA
-253 GLEVELGCRTRE
+253 GLEVELGCRSRE

-273 GANHDRLP
+273 GTNHDHLP
-281 GVELPDRVTA
+281 GIELPDGVTPK
-291 RPVSRIE
+291 PVSRIE

-306 FAVPSRDLPAAVGE
+306 FAVPTRDLPAAVGE
-320 VATSIGRRTAV
+320 VAASIGRRTAV
-331 VVCSKGLVRP
+331 VVCSKGLVAP
-341 LGMRPS
+341 LALRPS

-354 LARAVAA
+354 LARGVAT

-372 MGDAAL
+372 SGAAAF
-378 VVAAQDADLRRQLVR
+378 VVASADADLRRQLVR
-393 LLEKA
+393 LFEKA
-398 GAGVEETDDVVG
+398 GTGVEETDDVVG
-410 AELAACAKNV
+410 TEFAACAKNV

-425 AAAAAHSVNDAG
+425 AAAAVHCLNDAG
-437 AAASRVFA
+437 AAASSVFG
-445 EVYDLALYEGARPET
+445 EVYALALHDGARAET
-460 FTGTAG
+460 FAGTAG

-474 LAVGS
+474 IADGS

-488 ARGARPEEIRATLG
+488 AHGVRPDEIRARLG
-502 ETPEALDAVAL
+502 ETPEALDAAAL
-513 LQDALERRGLS
+513 LQQALERRMLP
-524 ANALTELAALVE
+524 ATAVTELAALVD
-536 GRIEAP
+536 GRIQAP
-542 EWVAAA
+542 DWVAAA

>member
-1 MWVVEGMAPDLGTYH
+1 M
-16 VRTRT
+16 
-21 RGVNPFVYWPTR
+21 
-33 LVVQPILLLLFRVSR
+33 LLFWLKR

-55 ATGGLIL
+55 ATGGVIL

-70 DPWVV
+70 DPWVIGV
-75 GICLRRPVY
+75 CLRRPVY

-90 LFEKRWMGWFLNA
+90 LFAKRWMGWFLNS

-112 ESDTEAMETAR
+112 ESDEEAMETAR

-129 EAVMIFPEGTR
+129 EAVLIFPEGTR
-140 IRRGSLGDPKR
+140 IRRGALGDPKR

-157 LETGA
+157 LQTGA
-162 PVVPIAVMGTD
+162 PVVPIAVMGTE
-173 RVRRGILIRP
+173 RARRGILIRP

-198 VDQPSAHLASE
+198 VERPSAHLASE

-224 LGGIP
+224 LGGLP

-242 GTALASLMARA
+242 GTALASLLARA
-253 GLEVELGCRTRE
+253 GLEVELGCRTRD
-265 QAERIAGS
+265 QAERIACS
-273 GANHDRLP
+273 GANHERLP

-291 RPVSRIE
+291 VPVSGIE

-320 VATSIGRRTAV
+320 VAASIGRRTAV

-347 EYVAERV
+347 EYVGERV

-361 LAGPAHAAEAA
+361 VVGPAHAAEAA
-372 MGDAAL
+372 TGRAAL
-378 VVAAQDADLRRQLVR
+378 VIASQDADLRRQLVR

-425 AAAAAHSVNDAG
+425 AAAAVERLNDAG

-445 EVYDLALYEGARPET
+445 EVYELALHDGGRVET
-460 FTGTAG
+460 FAGMAG

-474 LAVGS
+474 MAEGS

-488 ARGARPEEIRATLG
+488 AHGAAPDEIRARLG

-513 LQDALERRGLS
+513 LQQALERRGLP
-524 ANALTELAALVE
+524 ARAVTELAALVE
-536 GRIEAP
+536 GRSQPP
-542 EWVAAA
+542 EWAAAA

>member
-1 MWVVEGMAPDLGTYH
+1 MARDLTTYH
-16 VRTRT
+16 ARTRA

-33 LVVQPILLLLFRVSR
+33 VVVQPLLMLLFRVAR

-55 ATGGLIL
+55 TTGGVIL

-90 LFEKRWMGWFLNA
+90 LFAKRWMGWFLNA

-112 ESDTEAMETAR
+112 ESDAEAMETAR

-129 EAVMIFPEGTR
+129 EAVLIFPEGTR

-162 PVVPIAVMGTD
+162 PVIPVAVMGTE
-173 RVRRGILIRP
+173 RVRRGLLIRP
-183 CKVRVRCGRPLTFPR
+183 YKVRVRCGRPLTFPR
-198 VDQPSAHLASE
+198 VETPSSHLATE

-242 GTALASLMARA
+242 GTALASLLAKS

-265 QAERIAGS
+265 HAERIAGS
-273 GANHDRLP
+273 GRNEHRLP

-291 RPVSRIE
+291 KPVSRIE

-306 FAVPSRDLPAAVGE
+306 FAVPTRDLPAAVGD
-320 VATSIGRRTAV
+320 VAASIGRRTAV

-347 EYVAERV
+347 EYIGERV

-361 LAGPAHAAEAA
+361 LAGPAHAGEAA
-372 MGDAAL
+372 AGRATF
-378 VVAAQDADLRRQLVR
+378 VVASSDADLRRQLAR
-393 LLEKA
+393 LFDRA
-398 GAGVEETDDVVG
+398 GAAVEETDDVAG
-410 AELAACAKNV
+410 AEFAACGKNV

-425 AAAAAHSVNDAG
+425 AAAAVQGANGAG

-445 EVYDLALYEGARPET
+445 EVYELALYEGARADT
-460 FTGTAG
+460 FAGTAG

-474 LAVGS
+474 IANGS

-488 ARGARPEEIRATLG
+488 ARGATPDEIRARLG
-502 ETPEALDAVAL
+502 ETPEALDAIAL
-513 LQDALERRGLS
+513 LQQLLERRDLG
-524 ANALTELAALVE
+524 AAAVTELAALVE
-536 GRIEAP
+536 GRIQTP
-542 EWVAAA
+542 EWIAAA

>member
-1 MWVVEGMAPDLGTYH
+1 MARELSTYH
-16 VRTRT
+16 ARTRT
-21 RGVNPFVYWPTR
+21 RGVNRFVYWPTR
-33 LVVQPILLLLFRVSR
+33 AVVQPLLMLLFWLKRM
-48 IGREHIP
+48 GREHIP
-55 ATGGLIL
+55 ARGGVIL

-75 GICLRRPVY
+75 GVCLRRPVY

-90 LFEKRWMGWFLNA
+90 LFEKRWMGWLLNS

-112 ESDTEAMETAR
+112 ESDVEAMETAR
-123 ALVERG
+123 TLVERG
-129 EAVMIFPEGTR
+129 EAVLIFPEGTR

-162 PVVPIAVMGTD
+162 PVVPIAVFGTE
-173 RVRRGILIRP
+173 RARRGLLIRP
-183 CKVRVRCGRPLTFPR
+183 CKVRVRCGRALTFPR
-198 VDQPSAHLASE
+198 VEHPSAHLASE

-224 LGGIP
+224 LGGLP
-229 ALRTAAVVGAGPM
+229 ALRKAAVVGAGPM
-242 GTALASLMARA
+242 GTALASLLARA

-265 QAERIAGS
+265 QAARIAETRMNG
-273 GANHDRLP
+273 DRLP
-281 GVELPDRVTA
+281 GVELPDGVTA
-291 RPVSRIE
+291 TPVSKIE

-306 FAVPSRDLPAAVGE
+306 FAVASRDLPVAVGE
-320 VATSIGRRTAV
+320 VAASIGRRTAV
-331 VVCSKGLVRP
+331 LVCSKGLVRP

-354 LARAVAA
+354 LARGVAA

-372 MGDAAL
+372 TGAAAL
-378 VVAAQDADLRRQLVR
+378 VVASRDADLRRQLVR
-393 LLEKA
+393 LFEKS

-410 AELAACAKNV
+410 AELAGCAKNV

-425 AAAAAHSVNDAG
+425 AAAAVRRANDAG
-437 AAASRVFA
+437 VAASRVFG
-445 EVYDLALYEGARPET
+445 EVCALALHEGARPET

-474 LAVGS
+474 IAHGS

-488 ARGARPEEIRATLG
+488 AHGTRPDEIRARLG

-513 LQDALERRGLS
+513 LQQALERRGLP
-524 ANALTELAALVE
+524 AIAVGELAALVD
-536 GRIEAP
+536 GRLQAP
-542 EWVAAA
+542 EWAAAA

>member
-1 MWVVEGMAPDLGTYH
+1 MARDLSVYH
-16 VRTRT
+16 ARTRT

-33 LVVQPILLLLFRVSR
+33 ALLQPFLMLLFWLKR

-55 ATGGLIL
+55 ATGGVIL

-84 FVAKRE
+84 FVAKQE
-90 LFEKRWMGWFLNA
+90 LFQKRWMGWFLNS
-103 LGAFPIRRG
+103 LGAFPVKRG
-112 ESDTEAMETAR
+112 ESDEEAMQTAR
-123 ALVERG
+123 MLVERG
-129 EAVMIFPEGTR
+129 NALLIFPEGTR
-140 IRRGSLGDPKR
+140 IRRGSLGDAKR

-162 PVVPIAVMGTD
+162 PVVPVAVMGTE
-173 RVRRGILIRP
+173 RARRGLLIRP

-198 VDQPSAHLASE
+198 VDRPSAHLAGE

-224 LGGIP
+224 LGGMP

-242 GTALASLMARA
+242 GTALASLLATA

-265 QAERIAGS
+265 QADRIAGS
-273 GANHDRLP
+273 GQNHERLP
-281 GVELPDRVTA
+281 GVELPETVSA
-291 RPVSRIE
+291 KPVSKIE

-320 VATSIGRRTAV
+320 VAASIGRRTAV

-354 LARAVAA
+354 LARGVAA

-372 MGDAAL
+372 LGAASI
-378 VVAAQDADLRRQLVR
+378 VVASHDPDLRRQLVR
-393 LLEKA
+393 LFEKA
-398 GAGVEETDDVVG
+398 GTGVEETDDVVG

-425 AAAAAHSVNDAG
+425 SAAAVHRINHAG

-445 EVYDLALYEGARPET
+445 EVHALARHEGARTET

-474 LAVGS
+474 LAEGS

-488 ARGARPEEIRATLG
+488 ARGVPPEEIRAALG
-502 ETPEALDAVAL
+502 ETPEALDAVPL
-513 LQDALERRGLS
+513 LKQVLERRGLP
-524 ANALTELAALVE
+524 AAAVTELATLVE
-536 GRIEAP
+536 GRAERSQRA
-542 EWVAAA
+542 AAA